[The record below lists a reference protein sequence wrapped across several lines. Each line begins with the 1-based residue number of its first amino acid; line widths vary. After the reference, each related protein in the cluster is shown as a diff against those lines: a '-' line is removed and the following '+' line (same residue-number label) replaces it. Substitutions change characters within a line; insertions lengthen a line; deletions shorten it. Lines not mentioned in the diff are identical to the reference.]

1 MHSTMNKSTNDAQL
15 ELALSDL
22 NKQSIPNFSS
32 TAREYAVDRTTLRRR
47 FKGAQHSRRA
57 AREDTHQCL
66 TPAQEEALIDFIN
79 RLTDRS
85 LPPTSQIVKNVA
97 EELRGGPVH
106 KNWVSV
112 FTRRHKDR
120 LHAGYL
126 RTIDS
131 KRVKAEYIPLIQ
143 KFYKLVILFI
153 LFYL

>member
-1 MHSTMNKSTNDAQL
+1 MDNLTKDARL

-22 NKQSIPNFSS
+22 NKQSIPNFSG
-32 TAREYAVDRTTLRRR
+32 TARKYAVNRTTLQRR
-47 FKGAQHSRRA
+47 FEGSQRNRRSA
-57 AREDTHQCL
+57 HEDTNQCL
-66 TPAQEEALIDFIN
+66 TIAQEEALIGFIN

-97 EELRGGPVH
+97 EELRGGPVN

-112 FTRRHKDR
+112 FTRRYKDR

-143 KFYKLVILFI
+143 KFYTLVILYI
-153 LFYL
+153 LFHL